1 MEFPDGY
8 RNFLKASNVFL
19 IPGSF
24 NSPLLPVAEVERFG
38 DTNPAICE
46 LWLRTSSA
54 PDYAAEKRLKS
65 LLRVSSTGEWRND
78 YLLVEPMP
86 PPSEWPFT
94 AYSYVREGP
103 EPHASFEAII
113 DFEIHWQKREFAKSH
128 GTDAS

>member
-38 DTNPAICE
+38 DTNPAIFE